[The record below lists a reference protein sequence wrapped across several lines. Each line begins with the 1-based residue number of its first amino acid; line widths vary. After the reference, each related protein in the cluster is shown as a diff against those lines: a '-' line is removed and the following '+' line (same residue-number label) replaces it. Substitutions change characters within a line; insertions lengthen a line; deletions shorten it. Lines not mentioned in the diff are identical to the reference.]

1 MIYCMVCALWQTEEK
16 IPDRQTASKDDKYK
30 GFTSIMA
37 GLCGRGKDKFGKEK
51 NTLKELGRVAVHY
64 FLVSVHTCVYIN
76 ACVCVCAAIG
86 CTTSH
91 LLAMR
96 AAIYS
101 NTTTSRYALILE
113 DDVRHTFIVFH
124 TYKSLS
130 LFRPGKFLKTYILIA
145 TK

>member
-64 FLVSVHTCVYIN
+64 FVVSVHTYMRIYKCMYVCMCGHRLYDIAPAGHARGDQFQYNNQPLCAHSRRRRQAYIHS
-76 ACVCVCAAIG
+76 I
-86 CTTSH
+86 SY
-91 LLAMR
+91 
-96 AAIYS
+96 IQ
-101 NTTTSRYALILE
+101 I
-113 DDVRHTFIVFH
+113 
-124 TYKSLS
+124 SLTIS
-130 LFRPGKFLKTYILIA
+130 TREIS
-145 TK
+145 